1 MQKAHCRHLPVV
13 AGGQLLGM
21 VSLRDLLMV
30 DIDEKERNL
39 EYLESYIYTIPP
51 GTAKKYQD
59 H

>member
-1 MQKAHCRHLPVV
+1 MF
-13 AGGQLLGM
+13 
-21 VSLRDLLMV
+21 

-51 GTAKKYQD
+51 GTAKKY